1 MSNNINNRN
10 ERNLRRPQVASALN
24 DRATNNQNATELWL
38 EKIRLEP
45 KIKHS
50 AKKRSW
56 IWAYFTEDEIYNLVK
71 CNRCDQLL
79 HYTSPTSEM
88 ITHLQLEHE
97 INEKSTNV
105 LKQNAVKRTISDLNE
120 EDECILLENEVQPES
135 NEDGQKSAK
144 RQKKLIDALVDFII
158 KTDTPISIV
167 ENDDFK
173 QLLNLIC
180 PI

>member
-1 MSNNINNRN
+1 
-10 ERNLRRPQVASALN
+10 
-24 DRATNNQNATELWL
+24 
-38 EKIRLEP
+38 
-45 KIKHS
+45 
-50 AKKRSW
+50 
-56 IWAYFTEDEIYNLVK
+56 
-71 CNRCDQLL
+71 
-79 HYTSPTSEM
+79 M

-167 ENDDFK
+167 ENDEF
-173 QLLNLIC
+173 
-180 PI
+180 

>member
-79 HYTSPTSEM
+79 HYTSPTS
-88 ITHLQLEHE
+88 
-97 INEKSTNV
+97 
-105 LKQNAVKRTISDLNE
+105 
-120 EDECILLENEVQPES
+120 
-135 NEDGQKSAK
+135 
-144 RQKKLIDALVDFII
+144 
-158 KTDTPISIV
+158 
-167 ENDDFK
+167 
-173 QLLNLIC
+173 
-180 PI
+180 

>member
-1 MSNNINNRN
+1 
-10 ERNLRRPQVASALN
+10 
-24 DRATNNQNATELWL
+24 
-38 EKIRLEP
+38 
-45 KIKHS
+45 
-50 AKKRSW
+50 
-56 IWAYFTEDEIYNLVK
+56 
-71 CNRCDQLL
+71 
-79 HYTSPTSEM
+79 M

-105 LKQNAVKRTISDLNE
+105 LKNAVKRTISDLNE

-167 ENDDFK
+167 ENDEFK